1 MINIKRFIDKVT
13 SMENRRKDIILSL
26 DEARS
31 LKDEITQILADLH
44 VLNSRSFN
52 VNNANRDTR
61 DTGASNEP
69 IKIEVNGGR
78 W

>member
-52 VNNANRDTR
+52 VNNANRDT
-61 DTGASNEP
+61 GASNEP